1 MGVSFRF
8 RGGLSIAELEKV
20 RQVSKITPVLQALL
34 ISQIKNIVDQLNAQ
48 QYFDA
53 WIALRSLILSSP
65 PEVKKKEIA
74 QFQDVQE
81 VINKIAADKQLDRF
95 QQTATQAYRINRY
108 VQIHVLRLFEETMEI
123 LYKKGYVEKFREF
136 PVGHL

>member
-1 MGVSFRF
+1 M
-8 RGGLSIAELEKV
+8 
-20 RQVSKITPVLQALL
+20 L
-34 ISQIKNIVDQLNAQ
+34 ISQIKGIVELLNAQ
-48 QYFDA
+48 EYFLG

-74 QFQDVQE
+74 QFQDVQL

-95 QQTATQAYRINRY
+95 QQTTTQAYRINRY

-123 LYKKGYVEKFREF
+123 LYKKGYLEKFREF
-136 PVGHL
+136 PVGNL